1 MLSKALLLLGLAL
14 TVSVP
19 ASAQTVDEI
28 LQKHIQARGGLE
40 NLKSVKSIR
49 YSGKI
54 TAGGMDVPI
63 TVEQKRPNNLRV
75 VFIQQ
80 GVQGVQAYDGATGWT
95 IPPSK
100 DQRSPEPMSSGT
112 LKATIEEADFDGPL
126 MDYKEKGI
134 AIAFVDR
141 QLVQG
146 KAAFKLKLTLSS
158 GDVSYVYVDADS
170 YLILR
175 EDVRRTVEG
184 AQIEGTTEYGD
195 YRRVGNLMI
204 AHSIQTVGRGSA
216 PSEKITIDK
225 VELNPI
231 LDDSIFRM
239 PQSR

>member
-1 MLSKALLLLGLAL
+1 MLRKALLLLGLTL
-14 TVSVP
+14 TVTVP

-28 LQKHIQARGGLE
+28 LQRHIQARGGLE

-80 GVQGVQAYDGATGWT
+80 GVQGIQAYDGTTGWT

-100 DQRSPEPMSSGT
+100 DQRNPEPMSSDA
-112 LKATIEEADFDGPL
+112 LRATVEQADFDGPL

-134 AIAFVDR
+134 TIAFVDR

-146 KAAFKLKLTLSS
+146 KAAFKLKLTLNS

-175 EDVRRTVEG
+175 EDVRRIVEG
-184 AQIEGTTEYGD
+184 AQTEGTTEYGD

-204 AHSIQTVGRGSA
+204 AHSIQTVSRGSA